1 MDANG
6 LTITVGKQGRQITEK
21 GLSELESSS
30 IIERVG
36 FLSAKIDQ
44 LTYAMDFDLNKK
56 SGTVVVN
63 LSLIEPQSMLDCLD
77 MICRVFEYGYAM
89 GHLVTIYGPGER
101 VGHLT
106 IPENMIGLGT
116 VCSITVNGVL
126 LKYGIPTNSRFGG
139 LLELQDRKPTRFV
152 EIINY
157 DGTSIDPLEVF
168 IRSGMTD
175 YVGAVKSGTGRIG
188 ASFREFPAQ
197 SRDIVIELADKLNNV
212 GLGCL
217 MRIGQPSQA
226 LLEVPVS
233 EGRIGAIMVGGLNPV
248 AILEETGVRVH
259 LKALAGLVDFNKL
272 FHYTELKQR
281 LEEFL

>member
-1 MDANG
+1 M
-6 LTITVGKQGRQITEK
+6 
-21 GLSELESSS
+21 
-30 IIERVG
+30 
-36 FLSAKIDQ
+36 
-44 LTYAMDFDLNKK
+44 
-56 SGTVVVN
+56 
-63 LSLIEPQSMLDCLD
+63 
-77 MICRVFEYGYAM
+77 
-89 GHLVTIYGPGER
+89 
-101 VGHLT
+101 T
-106 IPENMIGLGT
+106 IPKNMIGFGT

-139 LLELQDRKPTRFV
+139 LLDLQEKKPTRFV

-157 DGTSIDPLEVF
+157 DGTSSDPLEMF

-175 YVGAVKSGTGRIG
+175 YLVAVKFGNGRIG

-197 SRDIVIELADKLNNV
+197 SRELVIELAEKLDYV

-217 MRIGQPSQA
+217 MRIGQPSQP

-233 EGRIGAIMVGGLNPV
+233 EGRIGSIMVGGLNPV
-248 AILEETGVRVH
+248 AILEERGVRVH
-259 LKALAGLVDFNKL
+259 LKALAGLVKFNKL

>member
-1 MDANG
+1 
-6 LTITVGKQGRQITEK
+6 
-21 GLSELESSS
+21 
-30 IIERVG
+30 
-36 FLSAKIDQ
+36 
-44 LTYAMDFDLNKK
+44 
-56 SGTVVVN
+56 
-63 LSLIEPQSMLDCLD
+63 
-77 MICRVFEYGYAM
+77 MICRVFEYGFAM
-89 GHLVTIYGPGER
+89 GHLVTLYGPGER
-101 VGHLT
+101 VGHMT

-139 LLELQDRKPTRFV
+139 LLELQDKKPTRFV

-175 YVGAVKSGTGRIG
+175 YVGAVRTGNGRVG

-197 SRDIVIELADKLNNV
+197 SRDLVIELAEKLDYM

-217 MRIGQPSQA
+217 MRIGQPSQT

-233 EGRIGAIMVGGLNPV
+233 EGRIGSIMVGGLNPV

-259 LKALAGLVDFNKL
+259 LKALAGLVEFNKL

-281 LEEFL
+281 LEAFL